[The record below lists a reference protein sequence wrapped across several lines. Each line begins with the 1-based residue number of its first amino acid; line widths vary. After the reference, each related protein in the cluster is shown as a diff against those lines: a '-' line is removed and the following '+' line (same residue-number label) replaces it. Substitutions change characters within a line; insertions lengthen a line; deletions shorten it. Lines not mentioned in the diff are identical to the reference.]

1 MSQTP
6 NENLTGRAPMPR
18 KSIPVRHDP
27 YRLNPSLRRTR
38 LIELMALHDLTAAQ
52 TAAIV
57 GRTPEHVRAWRNGRV
72 AVPEPS
78 LRLLELELG
87 TRTPAAGRAS

>member
-1 MSQTP
+1 
-6 NENLTGRAPMPR
+6 
-18 KSIPVRHDP
+18 
-27 YRLNPSLRRTR
+27 
-38 LIELMALHDLTAAQ
+38 MALHALTAAQ
-52 TAAIV
+52 TAEIV

-87 TRTPAAGRAS
+87 TRAPAGRQP

>member
-1 MSQTP
+1 
-6 NENLTGRAPMPR
+6 MPR
-18 KSIPVRHDP
+18 RIPAPPHDP
-27 YRLNPSLRRTR
+27 YRLNPPLRRTR
-38 LIELMALHDLTAAQ
+38 LIELMALHALTAAQ
-52 TAAIV
+52 TAEIV

-87 TRTPAAGRAS
+87 TRAPAGRQP